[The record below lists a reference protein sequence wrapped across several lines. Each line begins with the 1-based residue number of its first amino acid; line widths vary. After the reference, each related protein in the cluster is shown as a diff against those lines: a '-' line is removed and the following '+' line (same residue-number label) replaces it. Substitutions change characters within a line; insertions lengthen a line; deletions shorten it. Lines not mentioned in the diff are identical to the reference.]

1 MPVIN
6 IELDDLN
13 RMLKEPLN
21 SEEFSKIIPQIGADP
36 DEINDKDAII
46 EFFPDRP
53 DLLSTEGV
61 ARALRAFTEQQL
73 GLIEY
78 KTNAPTTH
86 MVVSPE
92 VLNVR
97 PHVLGGIVRGIKL
110 DDTAIKCLMELQE
123 KLHITLG
130 RKRSKVSIGIHDLEK
145 LVAPFNYTT
154 CSPHE
159 PAFVPLQKDYE
170 MTPEEILKEH
180 PKGMEYAHLLEEF
193 DQYPLI
199 TDSRNEV
206 ASLPPIINGALTTI
220 TEETT
225 EVLIDVTGLDQ
236 NAVEA
241 CLNIVAAALVER
253 GGEIEQLEI
262 KYPSE
267 KITVPR
273 MEPRK
278 HKIDNDYLIN
288 LLGFDPENFALFK
301 AFRKCGMEPDLQDG
315 TWHVKIPAYRAD
327 ILHPIDLLEEVAIG
341 LGYDNIPEQL
351 PKEARFGDGLES
363 RKLEDRCRETMLGI
377 GFQEVVTLTLTSS
390 NMLHENTGRE
400 NDNEATVS
408 NPVTEDYHMLR
419 SSILPNLIELLKS
432 NRHRELPQKIFE
444 VGHVVREHS
453 NRTSLSWVELAS
465 KATFSNA
472 RATAEIISQ
481 RLSLDG
487 EVIEDEDSLFI
498 PGRCVQL
505 KSDDFVLKYG
515 EIHPRTLEKFELGYP
530 AIGGEIVW

>member
-123 KLHITLG
+123 KLHVTLG
-130 RKRSKVSIGIHDLEK
+130 RKRSKVSIGIHDLGK

-363 RKLEDRCRETMLGI
+363 RKLDDRCRETMLGI

-419 SSILPNLIELLKS
+419 SSILPNLIELLKN

-453 NRTSLSWVELAS
+453 NRTSLSWIELAS

-481 RLSLDG
+481 RLGLDG

>member
-21 SEEFSKIIPQIGADP
+21 SEEFSNIIPQIGADP
-36 DEINDKDAII
+36 DEINEKDAII

-61 ARALRAFTEQQL
+61 ARAIRAFTEQQL
-73 GLIEY
+73 GLIDY
-78 KTNAPTTH
+78 NTNTPTTH
-86 MVVSPE
+86 MVVSPS
-92 VLNVR
+92 VLDIR

-110 DDTAIKCLMELQE
+110 DDTSIKCLMELQE
-123 KLHITLG
+123 KLHVTLG
-130 RKRSKVSIGIHDLEK
+130 RKRNKVSIGIHDLDK

-180 PKGMEYAHLLEEF
+180 PKGIEYAHLLENF
-193 DQYPLI
+193 DEYPLI
-199 TDSRNEV
+199 TDSKGEV

-220 TEETT
+220 TENTSD
-225 EVLIDVTGLDQ
+225 VLIDVTGLEQ

-262 KYPSE
+262 RYPSE
-267 KITVPR
+267 KIITPQ
-273 MEPRK
+273 MEPK
-278 HKIDNDYLIN
+278 NHKINNDYLIS
-288 LLGFDPENFALFK
+288 LLGSDPENFAIFK
-301 AFRKCGMEPDLQDG
+301 AFRKCGMEPDLKDEI
-315 TWHVKIPAYRAD
+315 WHVKVPAYRAD
-327 ILHPIDLLEEVAIG
+327 IIHPIDLLEEVAIG
-341 LGYDNIPEQL
+341 LGYDNLPEQL
-351 PKEARFGDGLES
+351 PKEARFGDALNS
-363 RKLEDRCRETMLGI
+363 RKLENRCRETMLGI
-377 GFQEVVTLTLTSS
+377 GFQEVVTLTLTSTD
-390 NMLHENTGRE
+390 MLHDSTSRE
-400 NDNEATVS
+400 SDNEATVS

-419 SSILPNLIELLKS
+419 SSILPNLLELLKH

-444 VGHVVREHS
+444 VGQVVREHS
-453 NRTSLSWVELAS
+453 NRTSLSWIELAS
-465 KATFSNA
+465 KATFSTA
-472 RATAEIISQ
+472 RSTAEIISQ
-481 RLSLDG
+481 RLNLKGDLND
-487 EVIEDEDSLFI
+487 DEDPLFI
-498 PGRCVQL
+498 PGRCVQI
-505 KSDDFVLKYG
+505 KSDNFTLKYG

-530 AIGGEIVW
+530 AIGGEINW

>member
-36 DEINDKDAII
+36 DEINEKDAII

-61 ARALRAFTEQQL
+61 ARAIRAFTEQQL
-73 GLIEY
+73 GLIDY
-78 KTNAPTTH
+78 NTNAPTTH
-86 MVVSPE
+86 MVVSPS
-92 VLNVR
+92 VLDIR

-123 KLHITLG
+123 KLHVTLG
-130 RKRSKVSIGIHDLEK
+130 RKRNKVSIGIHDLDK

-154 CSPHE
+154 CPPHE

-180 PKGMEYAHLLEEF
+180 PKGIEYAHLLKNF
-193 DQYPLI
+193 DEYPLI
-199 TDSRNEV
+199 TDSKGEV

-220 TEETT
+220 TENTSD
-225 EVLIDVTGLDQ
+225 VLIDVTGLDQ
-236 NAVEA
+236 KAVEA

-267 KITVPR
+267 KIIAPQ
-273 MEPRK
+273 MEPK
-278 HKIDNDYLIN
+278 NHKINNDYLIT
-288 LLGFDPENFALFK
+288 LLGSDPENFAIFK
-301 AFRKCGMEPDLQDG
+301 AFRKCGMEPDLKDEI
-315 TWHVKIPAYRAD
+315 WHVKVPAYRAD

-341 LGYDNIPEQL
+341 LGYDNLPEQL
-351 PKEARFGDGLES
+351 PKEARFGDALKS
-363 RKLEDRCRETMLGI
+363 RKLENRCRETMLGI
-377 GFQEVVTLTLTSS
+377 GFQEVVTLTLTSTD
-390 NMLHENTGRE
+390 MLHDSTGRKS
-400 NDNEATVS
+400 DNEATVS

-419 SSILPNLIELLKS
+419 SSILPNLIELLKN

-444 VGHVVREHS
+444 VGQVVREHS
-453 NRTSLSWVELAS
+453 NRTSLSWIELAS

-472 RATAEIISQ
+472 RSTAEIISQ
-481 RLSLDG
+481 RLGLNGDLND
-487 EVIEDEDSLFI
+487 EEDPLFI
-498 PGRCVQL
+498 PGRCVQI
-505 KSDDFVLKYG
+505 KSDDFTLKYG

-530 AIGGEIVW
+530 AIGGEIIW

>member
-21 SEEFSKIIPQIGADP
+21 SEEFSNIIPQIGADP
-36 DEINDKDAII
+36 DEINEKDAII

-61 ARALRAFTEQQL
+61 ARAIRAFTEQQL
-73 GLIEY
+73 GLIDY
-78 KTNAPTTH
+78 NTNTPTTH
-86 MVVSPE
+86 MVVSPS
-92 VLNVR
+92 VLDIR

-110 DDTAIKCLMELQE
+110 DDTSIKCLMELQE
-123 KLHITLG
+123 KLHVTLG
-130 RKRSKVSIGIHDLEK
+130 RKRNKVSIGIHDLDK

-180 PKGMEYAHLLEEF
+180 PKGIEYAHLLENF
-193 DQYPLI
+193 DEYPLI
-199 TDSRNEV
+199 TDSKGEV

-220 TEETT
+220 TENTSD
-225 EVLIDVTGLDQ
+225 VLIDVTGLEQ

-262 KYPSE
+262 RYPSE
-267 KITVPR
+267 KIITPQ
-273 MEPRK
+273 MEPK
-278 HKIDNDYLIN
+278 NHKINNDYLIS
-288 LLGFDPENFALFK
+288 LLGSDPENFAIFK
-301 AFRKCGMEPDLQDG
+301 AFRKCGMEPDLKDEI
-315 TWHVKIPAYRAD
+315 WHVKVPAYRAD

-341 LGYDNIPEQL
+341 LGYDNLPEQL
-351 PKEARFGDGLES
+351 PKEARFGDALNS
-363 RKLEDRCRETMLGI
+363 RKLENRCRETMLGI
-377 GFQEVVTLTLTSS
+377 GFQEVVTLTLTSTD
-390 NMLHENTGRE
+390 MLHDSTGRE
-400 NDNEATVS
+400 SDNEATVS

-419 SSILPNLIELLKS
+419 SSILPNLLELLKH

-444 VGHVVREHS
+444 VGQVVREHS
-453 NRTSLSWVELAS
+453 NRTSLSWIELAS
-465 KATFSNA
+465 KATFSTA
-472 RATAEIISQ
+472 RSTAEIISQ
-481 RLSLDG
+481 RLNLKGDLND
-487 EVIEDEDSLFI
+487 DEDPLFI
-498 PGRCVQL
+498 PGRYVQI
-505 KSDDFVLKYG
+505 KSDNFTLKYG

-530 AIGGEIVW
+530 AIGGEINW